1 MENDFYQ
8 IKVKRGSEDIPL
20 EQFKGKVL
28 LVVNTASQ
36 CGFTPQ
42 YKGLQE
48 TYEKWNSK
56 GFEVLA
62 FPCNQFG
69 EQEPGSDQEIKLF
82 CERTF
87 QTTFPI
93 FSKVEVNGPNTD
105 ALYRHLKK
113 KAKGIFG
120 SQDIKWNFTKF
131 LVDKNGNVVKRY
143 APMTKPEAI
152 EKDIANLIEKA

>member
-1 MENDFYQ
+1 MSDEFYNL
-8 IKVKRGSEDIPL
+8 KVKRGSEDIKL
-20 EQFKGKVL
+20 DTFKNKVL
-28 LVVNTASQ
+28 LIVNTASQ

-48 TYEKWNSK
+48 TYERWKDK

-69 EQEPGSDQEIKLF
+69 EQEPGSDSEIKLF

-93 FSKVEVNGPNTD
+93 FSKLEVNGPNTD
-105 ALYRHLKK
+105 PLYLHLKK
-113 KAKGIFG
+113 KAPGIFG
-120 SQDIKWNFTKF
+120 SLDVKWNFTKF
-131 LVDKNGNVVKRY
+131 LIDRNGNVIKRY
-143 APMTKPEAI
+143 APVTKPEAI
-152 EKDIANLIEKA
+152 EKDIEKLVQT